1 MVHQNPPYLA
11 FRTPGQNEIKNKIQ
25 GYQRETKKTSTKVIH
40 ITAKN
45 IIKLVI
51 NNNVYIKENT

>member
-25 GYQRETKKTSTKVIH
+25 GYEIETN
-40 ITAKN
+40 KN
-45 IIKLVI
+45 I
-51 NNNVYIKENT
+51 YIFLKEHQGMKGMGNI